1 MPHPIRTVL
10 ATADL
15 HWQLYPTGDACTL
28 DLRDYVCS
36 SDADAFVIAGDVAD
50 RDPAEFKECL
60 LLFKAFD
67 GLKMV
72 VPGNHDL
79 WTENG
84 DSAEKHRT
92 ILPKLARQC
101 EFHYLDR
108 APLVRGDVAFI
119 GNVGWYDYSFR
130 NTDIGLSLEDYERK
144 SVPGRCTW
152 NDRHF
157 IQWDFSDQQFT
168 EECLLRLRR
177 HYSEVEDEVE
187 QVVCVLHHLAFQ
199 DLLYPE
205 TSFPLEFCR
214 AYLGSERFGRL
225 LLRCPKVRYL
235 ICGHRHGRDSH
246 QENGL
251 ESFVVGGEYR
261 KKQVLEINLEEDTHR
276 YIEFSPE

>member
-1 MPHPIRTVL
+1 MSRTIRKVL

-15 HWQLYPTGDACTL
+15 HWQLYSTGDACTL
-28 DLRDYVCS
+28 DLVEYVS
-36 SDADAFVIAGDVAD
+36 DSDADALAIAGDVAD
-50 RDPAEFKECL
+50 RDPAEFEECL
-60 LLFKAFD
+60 RLFDDFR

-79 WTENG
+79 WTNEG
-84 DSAEKHRT
+84 DSREKHRS
-92 ILPKLARQC
+92 ILPRLARDC
-101 EFHYLDR
+101 GFRYLDR
-108 APLVRGDVAFI
+108 GPVLHGDVAFI

-130 NTDIGLSLEDYERK
+130 NTEIGLSLEDYRRK

-157 IQWDFSDQQFT
+157 IQWDFSDEQFT

-177 HYSEVEDEVE
+177 HYSEVEEDADH
-187 QVVCVLHHLAFQ
+187 VVCVLHHLAFR

-205 TSFPLEFCR
+205 ASFALEFCR

-225 LLRCPKVRYL
+225 LLRCPKVRYV

-246 QENGL
+246 RENGL

-261 KKQVLEINLEEDTHR
+261 KKQLLELDLEHETHR
-276 YIEFSPE
+276 YVEFPPE